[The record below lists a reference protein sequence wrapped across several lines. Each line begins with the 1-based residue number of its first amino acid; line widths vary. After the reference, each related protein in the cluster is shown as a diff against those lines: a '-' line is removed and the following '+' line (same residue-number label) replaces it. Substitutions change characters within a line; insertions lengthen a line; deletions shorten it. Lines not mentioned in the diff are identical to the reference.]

1 MSMFGF
7 GGGGDGKEGG
17 IAQRWNPDKGSGF
30 IKPDAGGA
38 DLLCPASSIED
49 GNALREGDAVKFK
62 KGKDSKGKDCAE
74 QVMPPLH
81 RP

>member
-1 MSMFGF
+1 MSMLGF

-17 IAQRWNPDKGSGF
+17 IAKRWNSDKGSGF

-62 KGKDSKGKDCAE
+62 KGTDSKGKDYAE

-81 RP
+81 HP